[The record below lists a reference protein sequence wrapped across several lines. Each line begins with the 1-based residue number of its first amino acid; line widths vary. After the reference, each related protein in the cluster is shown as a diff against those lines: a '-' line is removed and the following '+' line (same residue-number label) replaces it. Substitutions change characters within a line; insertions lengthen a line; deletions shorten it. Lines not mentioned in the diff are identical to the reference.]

1 MNLQSDKKSDIPA
14 FLQFSREQVHSAAK
28 YSELL
33 NSSENSHLRHWGVME
48 EFSVKQCE
56 KTEQTREKIFISVG
70 QSHSYSN
77 INIQMQILSEWTFN
91 TSNLSILIAV

>member
-1 MNLQSDKKSDIPA
+1 
-14 FLQFSREQVHSAAK
+14 
-28 YSELL
+28 
-33 NSSENSHLRHWGVME
+33 ME

-77 INIQMQILSEWTFN
+77 INIQINIQMQILSEWTFN